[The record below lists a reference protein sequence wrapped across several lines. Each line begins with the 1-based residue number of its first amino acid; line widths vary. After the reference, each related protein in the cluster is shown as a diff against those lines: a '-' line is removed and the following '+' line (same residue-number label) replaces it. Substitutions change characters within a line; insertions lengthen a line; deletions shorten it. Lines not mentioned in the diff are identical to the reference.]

1 MKTRN
6 IFLKT
11 KKFYPMFFLVGIF
24 FGFLIGFHC
33 SNFLNYAKYQK
44 EIQEFRKT
52 KTAECLVKKKIKEL
66 SAIN

>member
-11 KKFYPMFFLVGIF
+11 KKFYLMFFLAGIF
-24 FGFLIGFHC
+24 LGFLIGFRC

-52 KTAECLVKKKIKEL
+52 KTAECLVKKQNNEL
-66 SAIN
+66 SVN

>member
-11 KKFYPMFFLVGIF
+11 KKFYSMFFWAGIV
-24 FGFLIGFHC
+24 FGFLIGFRC

-66 SAIN
+66 SIN